1 MTAEEIERHLREVN
15 DELAL
20 QNVKGEICLYG
31 GAVMCLVFKAR
42 PATKDVDAIFEPVKF
57 IRRAISKIAERHN
70 LRQDWLNLAVK
81 MFVVEHE
88 RQILF
93 DFPNLKV
100 FVPTADYLLAM
111 KVLAARADTE
121 DVSDI
126 KFLLKELKFDQIS
139 QVRKLC
145 ESIIRK
151 KKSSLKQNFCS
162 KSFLRNE
169 LAQINQ
175 RENYCRAAS
184 LARVADGFC

>member
-1 MTAEEIERHLREVN
+1 MMTKEIEQYLREVN

-57 IRRAISKIAERHN
+57 IRNAITKIAERHD

-88 RQILF
+88 KKILF

-126 KFLLKELKFDQIS
+126 KFLSNKLKLSELTQITEV
-139 QVRKLC
+139 VRKYYPNKAIKPETEFLL
-145 ESIIRK
+145 EEILK
-151 KKSSLKQNFCS
+151 K
-162 KSFLRNE
+162 
-169 LAQINQ
+169 
-175 RENYCRAAS
+175 
-184 LARVADGFC
+184 